1 MSAKDRPVAPV
12 ALAVIGKRASAEVS
26 SVRAAV
32 AGALAATLPR
42 GGRIAVALSGGRDSV
57 VLLDAAVAVADP
69 SFEVVAFHVEHGLS
83 ANAGAWARF
92 CVDLCSARAVP
103 CHVER
108 VTVARGPRIS
118 VEAAAREARYA
129 ALAAL
134 AALHGVTAV
143 LLAHHADDQA
153 ETTLLQLLRGAGPR
167 GLAAMPA
174 ARHDGR
180 IHWLRPF
187 LDLPR
192 ARIEA
197 CARERSLAFVDDES
211 NADTRYRRNAL
222 RRDIVPVLREIAPGY
237 PSALARAA
245 SLQGEAA
252 ALLDDLAAIDARSGY
267 DGVALDR
274 ATLAALDERRARNLL
289 RWFLRQQGLPAP
301 SRARLAAMLRQ
312 LVHADAGAR
321 VSVRHAG
328 AAIGVHRGRII
339 VHRAESEPF
348 ARGWDGADSVALPHG
363 TLTLVPG
370 LGSGISARHLRTP
383 GVTIRSGVDGERLA
397 LAGRAARR
405 PVADL
410 LREAGIPHWE
420 RRGLPRIYCGDT
432 LAAVAP
438 IGVDAAFAAAPGEAA
453 RTIVWQPARER
464 VVRAELLW

>member
-1 MSAKDRPVAPV
+1 MAP
-12 ALAVIGKRASAEVS
+12 AAIDSGKRDSVETG
-26 SVRAAV
+26 SVRGAV
-32 AGALAATLPR
+32 AGALATAMPR

-69 SFEVVAFHVEHGLS
+69 LFEVLAFHVEHGLS
-83 ANAGAWARF
+83 PNARAWARF
-92 CVDLCSARAVP
+92 CTDLCAARAVP

-108 VTVARGPRIS
+108 VRVARGPRIS

-129 ALAAL
+129 AVAAL
-134 AALHGVTAV
+134 AAAHGVRAV

-153 ETTLLQLLRGAGPR
+153 ETALLQLLRGAGPR

-174 ARHDGR
+174 ARYDGR
-180 IHWLRPF
+180 VHWLRPF

-197 CARERSLAFVDDES
+197 YAQAQSVAFVDDES
-211 NADTRYRRNAL
+211 NADPRYRRNAL
-222 RRDIVPVLREIAPGY
+222 RRDVVPALRAIAPGY
-237 PSALARAA
+237 PSALVRAA

-274 ATLAALDERRARNLL
+274 ATLAALDDVRARNLL
-289 RWFLRQQGLPAP
+289 RWFLRQRGLPAP
-301 SRARLAAMLRQ
+301 SHARLAAMLRQ
-312 LVHADAGAR
+312 LVHADADAR
-321 VSVRHAG
+321 VLIRHAG
-328 AAIGVHRGRII
+328 AAVGMHRGRIV
-339 VHRAESEPF
+339 VHQAECEPF

-370 LGSGISARHLRTP
+370 FGRGIAARHLNTP

-405 PVADL
+405 PVAEL

-438 IGVDAAFAAAPGEAA
+438 LGVDAAFAAAPGEPA
-453 RTIVWQPARER
+453 RDIVWQPVRIDNHGPAR
-464 VVRAELLW
+464 A